1 MRTKLQQ
8 VFKNYGELLAER
20 ISNNILTSEDD
31 VRYTFLYSLSKI
43 GKYNPLEI
51 ELEKSYKEDNLKND
65 KMDLYVSPKRGND
78 AFAVEFKYHGPKAYA
93 TARTSDAGSIFWDF
107 AKLSGE
113 IGKNKMSAYFVYVL
127 DEKMKKYFEKKKSLS
142 CLLDLSKGRLR
153 ITKAYF
159 KELPPTMWEWLKDKD
174 KKYDFVTGLHCYVKS
189 VFRSDFLKQ
198 QRHYLRIFSIER

>member
-20 ISNNILTSEDD
+20 ISNKNNILTSEDD
-31 VRYTFLYSLSKI
+31 VRYAFLYSLSKI

-51 ELEKSYKEDNLKND
+51 ELEKPYKEGNLKND

-78 AFAVEFKYHGPKAYA
+78 AFAVEFKYHGPKAYV
-93 TARTSDAGSIFWDF
+93 TARTSDTGSIFWDF
-107 AKLSGE
+107 AKLSRE

-142 CLLDLSKGRLR
+142 WLLNLSKGRR
-153 ITKAYF
+153 SITKAYF
-159 KELPPTMWEWLKDKD
+159 KKLPLTMRKWLEDNKDAE
-174 KKYDFVTGLHCYVKS
+174 YDLHCHVKS
-189 VFRSDFLKQ
+189 VFRSDFRKQ